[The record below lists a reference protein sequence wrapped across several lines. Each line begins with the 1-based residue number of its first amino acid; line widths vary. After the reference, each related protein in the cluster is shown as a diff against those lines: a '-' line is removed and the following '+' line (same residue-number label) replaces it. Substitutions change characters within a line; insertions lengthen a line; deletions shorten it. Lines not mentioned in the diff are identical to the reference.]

1 MIRRRSPLVGERL
14 QDHRWTCGGH
24 AEGPALITGRA
35 RRERT
40 ASGRAYHVSTV
51 RPATPSH
58 ANPLVLGP
66 SSVMGTPSPG
76 ANHATRN
83 PALPR
88 PNAATTPTNS
98 CRRTYGH
105 AAPGGVHRAACRRPA
120 PANP

>member
-1 MIRRRSPLVGERL
+1 MIRRRSPLVGEHL

-24 AEGPALITGRA
+24 AEGPALITVRA

-51 RPATPSH
+51 RAATPAH

-66 SSVMGTPSPG
+66 SSVMGTPSPS

-88 PNAATTPTNS
+88 LNCNRPSPTPFG
-98 CRRTYGH
+98 GH
-105 AAPGGVHRAACRRPA
+105 TVM
-120 PANP
+120 